1 MDSEKVSRDEQ
12 NWAKPVDTLAA
23 SNVPKGAL
31 DTVGGKRVLSP
42 IQGFGKMW
50 QKTYRVSLADTAVT
64 PQEAIA
70 VWKEE
75 FPAFWPKGSQ
85 FHAPLTGISPGEV
98 ALLQAS
104 LGGGLKLSTGIL
116 VIYADEESF
125 TFMTPQGHMFAGW
138 ITFSA
143 FEQDGATVAQSQVL
157 MRAQDPLT
165 ELGLTLGGHRKED
178 AFWRATLRALA
189 ERLGSNNEPETSVVC
204 VERRR
209 QWSRAGNVRYN
220 SAFKSG
226 IHTATSPFR
235 KKTNAGV

>member
-1 MDSEKVSRDEQ
+1 M
-12 NWAKPVDTLAA
+12 
-23 SNVPKGAL
+23 
-31 DTVGGKRVLSP
+31 
-42 IQGFGKMW
+42 
-50 QKTYRVSLADTAVT
+50 
-64 PQEAIA
+64 
-70 VWKEE
+70 
-75 FPAFWPKGSQ
+75 
-85 FHAPLTGISPGEV
+85 

-143 FEQDGATVAQSQVL
+143 FERGRRDGRTGAGSDAGTGSAD
-157 MRAQDPLT
+157 RAGTDPRR
-165 ELGLTLGGHRKED
+165 HRKED
-178 AFWRATLRALA
+178 AFWARRCV
-189 ERLGSNNEPETSVVC
+189 RSPSGWLGQPAGDELVC

-209 QWSRAGNVRYN
+209 QWSRAGNVRHN